1 MKLLRSGLKVCT
13 AIAAEDPVKM
23 SHKAER
29 ALSLGSD
36 LVEFRLDTLKVVKP
50 EMIIRSL
57 SRFADRCV
65 LTLRPRTEGGNFKG
79 SDSTRI
85 GLLSRV
91 CELEPAYVDV
101 ELETAK
107 RFQTELDQIRE
118 NSKKVIISW
127 HDFESTPRTS
137 KLLDLYRK
145 AKSLGDI
152 AKEITTATSIE
163 DNALV
168 LSLYKYSGR
177 TDLIAFCMGDRGV
190 LSRIMCLFAGS
201 PFAYASLPDEAVAPG
216 QLSIQTMKGIL
227 DAIS

>member
-1 MKLLRSGLKVCT
+1 MRPLRSRLKLCT

-23 SHKAER
+23 SRKAER

-50 EMIIRSL
+50 EMVIRSL
-57 SRFADRCV
+57 SKFADRCV
-65 LTLRPRTEGGNFKG
+65 VTLRPRKEGGNFKG

-85 GLLSRV
+85 GLLSKV
-91 CELEPAYVDV
+91 CELEPAYADV

-107 RFQTELDQIRE
+107 KFRSELDQIRG
-118 NSKKVIISW
+118 NSRKVIISW
-127 HDFESTPRTS
+127 HDFESTPSTS
-137 KLLDLYRK
+137 KLLSLYRK

-152 AKEITTATSIE
+152 AKEVTTARSIE

-168 LSLYKYSGR
+168 LSLYKHSGR
-177 TDLIAFCMGDRGV
+177 SDLIAFCMGDQGA

-201 PFAYASLPDEAVAPG
+201 PFAYTSLPDEAVAPG

-227 DAIS
+227 NAIS